1 MQRLRFA
8 LMGLCTLCASCE
20 LEISRTYPRYDRDS
34 RVMVATAAS
43 DTDTTTV
50 EKKKKTCSPACKSP
64 EVCVDGTCS
73 LPASSTA
80 PAKAPA
86 TTTAKAPP
94 PLPLH
99 SALAVVWV
107 EESLQ

>member
-1 MQRLRFA
+1 MSRLRLFITMSLA
-8 LMGLCTLCASCE
+8 LLASCE
-20 LEISRTYPRYDRDS
+20 LEISHTYPRYDRDS
-34 RVMVATAAS
+34 RVMVATAA
-43 DTDTTTV
+43 DGAVTAD
-50 EKKKKTCSPACKSP
+50 KKKKTCNPSCKSP
-64 EVCVDGTCS
+64 EICVDGTCS

-86 TTTAKAPP
+86 TTTAKVPP

-107 EESLQ
+107 EESLR